1 MLIKSEKGKKKEK
14 KERKKRK
21 KGKQGKKGNRRG
33 GNSEKR
39 VTCVSEY
46 YEKLYRKVMLCV

>member
-1 MLIKSEKGKKKEK
+1 VKKEK
-14 KERKKRK
+14 KGKKGKKEKKRK
-21 KGKQGKKGNRRG
+21 KGKKGKKGNRRG